1 MSGKWGT
8 LEERFWRYVKKGSG
22 CWEWQASRHA
32 PGGYGIIAAPGS
44 TPMLK
49 AHRVSWEIHYG
60 PIPQGMHVLHK
71 CDNKGCVRPDHLF
84 LGTHE
89 DNMRDMKEKGRARG
103 PAMKGQQNGYS
114 KLTDNQAKEIISL
127 KRNGWT
133 SRQLSERFGVSRP
146 QIDRIVSGASWKHLE
161 R

>member
-8 LEERFWRYVKKGSG
+8 LEERFWRYVKKGPG
-22 CWEWQASRHA
+22 CWEWQASKHKT
-32 PGGYGIIAAPGS
+32 GYGIIASPHS

-71 CDNKGCVRPDHLF
+71 CDNRGCVRPDHLF
-84 LGTHE
+84 VGTHN
-89 DNMRDMKEKGRARG
+89 DNMQDMKNKGRARSPG
-103 PAMKGQQNGYS
+103 FKGQKNGAA

-127 KRNGWT
+127 RRNGWT
-133 SRQLSERFGVSRP
+133 SNQLAEKFGVSRA
-146 QIDRIVSGASWKHLE
+146 QITRIVAGASWKHLE